1 MLEQGIQI
9 VGAATVLAA
18 YLSSQLGWL
27 ETRSLA
33 YLLPNLVG
41 SIALAIVAWLTGQPG
56 FLLLE
61 GVWAIVT
68 AHTLLRGLSPQA

>member
-1 MLEQGIQI
+1 MFEQGVQI
-9 VGAATVLAA
+9 VGAGIVLAA
-18 YLSSQLGWL
+18 YVSSQLGWV

-33 YLLPNLVG
+33 YLLPNLAG
-41 SIALAIVAWLTGQPG
+41 SIALAVEAWLTGQPG